1 MPPGLPA
8 TRSSRGCPFRGYFT
22 FRGIDLTPTLGV
34 PRLQSPPPAAGG
46 VMPAASPAAGLL
58 GLPSEPLV
66 RGLGDELGAT
76 MVRQLVSDVGMHGV
90 LLEVSLVLE
99 CSLVS
104 PRRKHIRA
112 DH

>member
-1 MPPGLPA
+1 
-8 TRSSRGCPFRGYFT
+8 
-22 FRGIDLTPTLGV
+22 
-34 PRLQSPPPAAGG
+34 
-46 VMPAASPAAGLL
+46 
-58 GLPSEPLV
+58 V

-76 MVRQLVSDVGMHGV
+76 MVRQLVGDVGMHGV
-90 LLEVSLVLE
+90 LLEVSLVFE

>member
-1 MPPGLPA
+1 
-8 TRSSRGCPFRGYFT
+8 
-22 FRGIDLTPTLGV
+22 
-34 PRLQSPPPAAGG
+34 
-46 VMPAASPAAGLL
+46 MPAAAPAAGLL
-58 GLPSEPLV
+58 GLPNEPLV

-76 MVRQLVSDVGMHGV
+76 MARQSAVALMMHGV
-90 LLEVSLVLE
+90 LLEVSPGPE

>member
-1 MPPGLPA
+1 
-8 TRSSRGCPFRGYFT
+8 
-22 FRGIDLTPTLGV
+22 
-34 PRLQSPPPAAGG
+34 
-46 VMPAASPAAGLL
+46 MPAASPAAS
-58 GLPSEPLV
+58 LPGRPNEPLV

-76 MVRQLVSDVGMHGV
+76 MVRQLVGDVGMHGV